1 MDELEKKLSEFIEV
15 MDRVNKCALE
25 IRRGIRLGRFEEFMA
40 ALDAATIYADDVVTL
55 QDSGDL

>member
-1 MDELEKKLSEFIEV
+1 MDKLERKLRDFIDA

-25 IRRGIRLGRFEEFMA
+25 IRRGRRRGRFEEFMA